1 MPCLSSSQPTQLVTT
16 SQSITKGT
24 ANKTTQVQEIDF
36 VGMKRKG
43 NGKKKKK
50 RTEQISADS
59 PLFPNPLMHV
69 AWGKADRM
77 EVNNHF

>member
-16 SQSITKGT
+16 SQSIKKVT

-43 NGKKKKK
+43 NGKTKK

-59 PLFPNPLMHV
+59 PLFPNPLTHV
-69 AWGKADRM
+69 VWGKADRM
-77 EVNNHF
+77 EVNHF